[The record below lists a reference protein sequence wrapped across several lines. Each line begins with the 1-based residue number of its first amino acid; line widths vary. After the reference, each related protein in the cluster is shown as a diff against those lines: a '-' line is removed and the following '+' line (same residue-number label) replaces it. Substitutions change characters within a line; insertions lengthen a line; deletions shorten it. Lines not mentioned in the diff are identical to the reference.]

1 MSIRRIAM
9 TCGPLAGLAL
19 ALGLATSAA
28 AQSYGNAPAMPNMG
42 PNIGPNMGPNMSMPA
57 APALPGLPAAP
68 SLPSAPDMRPDWQGA
83 SSPLMPDPRTRDAW
97 MDECHRRTE
106 MYYGGYRKRRHHR
119 DDRGHND
126 RGRDDYRRDDRGYR
140 YCEAYF
146 EDYYRTYAQRG
157 HGYAHAMP
165 AHTMPMM
172 MQTRAP
178 ECHEVVTTEYVPIR
192 TRNIPRRPAP
202 RRVVPDKRVR
212 DKRMLID

>member
-1 MSIRRIAM
+1 MGIAMSIRRFAM

-19 ALGLATSAA
+19 SLGLATSAA
-28 AQSYGNAPAMPNMG
+28 AQSYGNAPAMQNMG
-42 PNIGPNMGPNMSMPA
+42 PSMGPNMSMPA
-57 APALPGLPAAP
+57 APVRPGLPAAP
-68 SLPSAPDMRPDWQGA
+68 SLHGAPDMRPVWQGA
-83 SSPLMPDPRTRDAW
+83 SSAMMPDARTRDAW

-126 RGRDDYRRDDRGYR
+126 RGRDDYRRDDRGYS